1 MPYIPCENSE
11 VGMNAVKDCIN
22 PAFEGL
28 KMMAIGFAKSDI
40 ASVVRGATAA
50 TKNHVSAITLKEGA
64 KTFVIEAGGEI
75 PWADT
80 NEEFDPATGNFNK
93 TATFIAPAHGAGFAS
108 HFVEGL
114 MKNKDGY
121 VFVLQRKDTNGDCA
135 YPIIGLEK
143 GAVGATGTLDYNAT
157 ETAGCYTLALTEPL
171 APSAEIDL
179 FDEDYATTQAIF
191 DGLVAK
197 SF

>member
-1 MPYIPCENSE
+1 MAYIPCENSE
-11 VGMNAVKDCIN
+11 VGMNAVKDCIE

-28 KMMAIGFAKSDI
+28 NMMAIGFAKADV
-40 ASVVRGATAA
+40 ATVVRGATGA
-50 TKNHVSAITLKEGA
+50 TKNQVSAITLKASA

-80 NEEFDPATGNFNK
+80 TEEFDAATGNFNK
-93 TATFIAPAHGAGFAS
+93 TVTFIAPAHGAGFS
-108 HFVEGL
+108 SDFIEGL

-121 VFVLQRKDTNGDCA
+121 VFILQRKDRNGDCA
-135 YPIIGLEK
+135 FPIIGLEK

-171 APSAEIDL
+171 APSSEIDL
-179 FDEDYATTQAIF
+179 FDTDYTTTLELF
-191 DGLVAK
+191 DELVAK
-197 SF
+197 SY